1 MLDLLQ
7 GKITKKDWLFVG
19 VVIAI
24 AVALAVGYYL
34 VVYQYFQRQA
44 DAERQQ
50 IASIQKELDEA
61 KKIAATI
68 EQLRQEA
75 AQMRKLVDGFRQR
88 LPEEREIPTLLN
100 RIEMLGAELGLRV
113 QLSTLPTKVDRKI
126 EVIPYK
132 VTAMG
137 QFHPIVMF
145 INLLER
151 DQRYFKLTDI
161 DIGEQKEG
169 VSTTTFTLSTFR
181 FIADAQ
187 AESGNEGK
195 ENDQKTQQRNSKST
209 DGARSGNARSQ
220 AR

>member
-7 GKITKKDWLFVG
+7 GKITKKDWIFVG
-19 VVIAI
+19 GVI
-24 AVALAVGYYL
+24 AVAVVLAVL
-34 VVYQYFQRQA
+34 YFAVAYRYFDQKA
-44 DAERQQ
+44 ETERQR

-61 KKIAATI
+61 KKIASNI
-68 EQLRQEA
+68 VQLREEA
-75 AQMRKLVDGFRQR
+75 AQMRKLVEGFRLR

-137 QFHPIVMF
+137 QFHPIVTFM
-145 INLLER
+145 NMLER
-151 DQRYFKLTDI
+151 DKRYFKLGDI
-161 DIGEQKEG
+161 DIGEEKEG
-169 VSTTTFTLSTFR
+169 VSTATFTLSTFR
-181 FIADAQ
+181 FIAESSQSSPSDKEKEGAQ
-187 AESGNEGK
+187 K
-195 ENDQKTQQRNSKST
+195 DQKGDAK
-209 DGARSGNARSQ
+209 SGNARNQ